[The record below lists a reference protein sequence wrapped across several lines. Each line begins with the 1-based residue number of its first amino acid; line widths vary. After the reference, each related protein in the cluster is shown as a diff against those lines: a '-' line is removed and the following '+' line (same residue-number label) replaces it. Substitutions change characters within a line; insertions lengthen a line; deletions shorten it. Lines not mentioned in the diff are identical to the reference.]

1 MPTKYV
7 LSAISGDHKDVELTK
22 VLTAIIIELEKL

>member
-7 LSAISGDHKDVELTK
+7 LSAIGGDHKDAKLAR
-22 VLTAIIIELEKL
+22 VLIAIIIELEKL